1 MGGELKILDGVLA
14 SVEIVCC
21 AVSFVGFCGC
31 LWVLLGFCGFVRVC
45 IMG

>member
-21 AVSFVGFCGC
+21 AVSFVGLVGF
-31 LWVLLGFCGFVRVC
+31 LWVCMCLYYGLRIFER
-45 IMG
+45 